1 MKLITRTQRARP
13 IIVDPGLYLSKKFDV
28 FTTTEHR
35 ELPTTFKLYTGKL
48 FYIYYSFSYYLY
60 LHCAEADTSIK
71 LNMYKETMVIFSVF
85 WSITKVYFEARSIDL
100 FNDI

>member
-28 FTTTEHR
+28 FTTTERR

-60 LHCAEADTSIK
+60 LHCTEADVSMK
-71 LNMYKETMVIFSVF
+71 LNMYK
-85 WSITKVYFEARSIDL
+85 ARSIDL
-100 FNDI
+100 SMISKSRI